1 MDIGKKITILIL
13 LITIGISVKMIRD
26 QKNSSIIDQPE
37 IAGESSTWLYRKGI
51 KIENEKKRLT
61 FTEDVEVIINTK
73 ELIELGKLQPTCND
87 MRFLDDD
94 NETSLDFEI
103 LGKNNTKDGCNS
115 ENTKVSVKIT
125 SIPAEG
131 KTIYFLYGN
140 STAPKL

>member
-13 LITIGISVKMIRD
+13 LITIGISVKMIQD
-26 QKNSSIIDQPE
+26 QKNSSIMDQPE

-61 FTEDVEVIINTK
+61 FTEDVEIIINTK

-94 NETSLDFEI
+94 NETPLDFEI
-103 LGKNNTKDGCNS
+103 LGGNNTKDGCNS
-115 ENTKVSVKIT
+115 EKTKVSVKIT

-131 KTIYFLYGN
+131 KTVYFLYGN

>member
-1 MDIGKKITILIL
+1 
-13 LITIGISVKMIRD
+13 MIQD

-51 KIENEKKRLT
+51 KIENEKNRLT
-61 FTEDVEVIINTK
+61 FTEDVEIIINTR

-87 MRFLDDD
+87 MRFLDED

-103 LGKNNTKDGCNS
+103 LGGNKTEDGCNS